1 MPPLPP
7 GGLPPLGK
15 PAKEKGFASRFM
27 KRLGSRK
34 ERFQGRELAHLQ
46 PARDEDDMTG
56 NVKQSRSL
64 ASKLLWNF
72 IDGITIICTIRSP
85 GGTPLGPGKPFPST
99 FIWKPLSTP
108 GGILIS
114 IGWQTSPSR

>member
-64 ASKLLWNF
+64 ASKLLSRKGSKRGE
-72 IDGITIICTIRSP
+72 IDGQV
-85 GGTPLGPGKPFPST
+85 GEHE
-99 FIWKPLSTP
+99 
-108 GGILIS
+108 
-114 IGWQTSPSR
+114 